1 MRYQTHKYN
10 KSIINDVVQRKQQ
23 LIVAI
28 MLIRLIN
35 CLVIKM
41 KWWSEIKEVVV
52 LKTI

>member
-28 MLIRLIN
+28 MLIRLTN
-35 CLVIKM
+35 CLVIKRNDVILVNIGQ
-41 KWWSEIKEVVV
+41 K
-52 LKTI
+52 